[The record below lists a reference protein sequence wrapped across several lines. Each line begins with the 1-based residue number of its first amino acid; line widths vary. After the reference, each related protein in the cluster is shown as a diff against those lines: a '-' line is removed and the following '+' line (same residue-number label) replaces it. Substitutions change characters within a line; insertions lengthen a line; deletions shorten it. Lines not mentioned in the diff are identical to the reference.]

1 MRIFLLFSFFFSLLL
16 TQVSTATPLVQAISA
31 PRIECGKQLDA
42 TGAISN
48 TTAGVLP
55 GCDNTDT
62 ADQDGSFFGRVV
74 PNIISWII
82 AGLGIMAFIILVQ
95 SGIDL
100 IFSQGNAEKLQAV
113 QKTAIAAGIGLFI
126 ALSSFILIQ
135 IASSFSLI

>member
-1 MRIFLLFSFFFSLLL
+1 MTAI
-16 TQVSTATPLVQAISA
+16 TNMPQVYAVNA
-31 PRIECGKQLDA
+31 PRIECGKQIDNK
-42 TGAISN
+42 GVISN
-48 TTAGVLP
+48 STAGVLP

-62 ADQDGSFFGRVV
+62 VDQDGSFFGRVV

-82 AGLGIMAFIILVQ
+82 AGLGVIAFIILVQ

-113 QKTAIAAGIGLFI
+113 QKTAIAAGVGLVI
-126 ALSSFILIQ
+126 ALSSFILVQ